1 MHTSTHRLSTHLQA
15 PIAPR
20 APAPTPI
27 SIPPIRRPRPQEF
40 WYNDFKPYV
49 HYIPLSYDGSD
60 LLEKIQWAREH
71 DAEVQQI
78 VANARAFAEESFT
91 DENIACFVYRL
102 LSEYGQAQMF
112 SPKLTAEFEKARVKY
127 SYSRFNYLSENSDFE
142 CKYFNN
148 E

>member
-1 MHTSTHRLSTHLQA
+1 M
-15 PIAPR
+15 
-20 APAPTPI
+20 
-27 SIPPIRRPRPQEF
+27 
-40 WYNDFKPYV
+40 

-60 LLEKIQWAREH
+60 LLEKIEWAREH

-78 VANARAFAEESFT
+78 VANARAFAEENFT

-102 LSEYGQAQMF
+102 LSLYAQAQKF
-112 SPKLTAEFEKARVKY
+112 SPRVTPEFEQHRVKY
-127 SYSRFNYLSENSDFE
+127 GYSRFNYLQENSDFE